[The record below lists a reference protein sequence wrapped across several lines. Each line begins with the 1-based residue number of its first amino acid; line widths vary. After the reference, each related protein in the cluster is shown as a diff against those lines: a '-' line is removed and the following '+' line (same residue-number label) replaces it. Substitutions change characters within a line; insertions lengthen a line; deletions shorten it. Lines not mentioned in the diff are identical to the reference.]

1 MFQFSK
7 KNHIESIEESK
18 TKVQVYKEMDL
29 EIPSPPPEICKP
41 KVRVCTKPQRP
52 PSSGIETSEIRKNL
66 NSARNNTSSKITRR
80 LRSLV
85 NDHRDVPM

>member
-1 MFQFSK
+1 MFKFSK
-7 KNHIESIEESK
+7 KGQIEDIEESK
-18 TKVQVYKEMDL
+18 VKIQVYKEMDL

-41 KVRVCTKPQRP
+41 KVRVCAKPQRP
-52 PSSGIETSEIRKNL
+52 PSSGIETSGIRKN
-66 NSARNNTSSKITRR
+66 SDSVRNNTSSKTTRR